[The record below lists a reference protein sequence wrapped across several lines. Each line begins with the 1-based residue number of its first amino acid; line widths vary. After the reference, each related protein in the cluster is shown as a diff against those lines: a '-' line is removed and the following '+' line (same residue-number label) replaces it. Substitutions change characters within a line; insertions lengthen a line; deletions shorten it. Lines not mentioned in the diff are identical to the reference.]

1 MPVLPQPLSLNPL
14 KDMAKVDEVNYLAD
28 FDNFYSKMDDFD
40 KFFKTGKVSYNMLR
54 YIPGLEKVDYQGQLH
69 QTETKRKYAD
79 DIYKNKKVIELNIH
93 LMKGHYTSFQNVHLC
108 FPLKFKLAADNGN
121 NTAAGLIKVNNFF
134 AQWIKEIHIKRYGDD
149 IPILVLTNTV
159 DIYRYSDEILKH
171 VPKDTLKTIQNDL
184 LYSKKKIVIPGNN
197 ADRCAHY
204 TIATIA

>member
-79 DIYKNKKVIELNIH
+79 DIYKNKKVTELNIQ

-149 IPILVLTNTV
+149 IPILALTNTV